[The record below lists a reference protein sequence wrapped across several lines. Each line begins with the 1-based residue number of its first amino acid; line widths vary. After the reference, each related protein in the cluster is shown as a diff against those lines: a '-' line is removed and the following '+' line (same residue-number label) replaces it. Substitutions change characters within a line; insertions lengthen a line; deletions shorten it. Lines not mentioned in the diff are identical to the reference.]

1 MVIIVDTRKDFRTY
15 LSTAW
20 SFVVYCLMLL
30 KRACRDTAR
39 TVSRK
44 GVVITALFVLLTFLV
59 TWTLSKQ
66 GDERS
71 QAISAVKFSLI
82 ALLVFIVIVF
92 LAKLIFMPF
101 VVYSEQQYRID
112 LLQQREE
119 NARRSHE
126 ELLERNTS
134 QK

>member
-1 MVIIVDTRKDFRTY
+1 
-15 LSTAW
+15 
-20 SFVVYCLMLL
+20 
-30 KRACRDTAR
+30 
-39 TVSRK
+39 
-44 GVVITALFVLLTFLV
+44 
-59 TWTLSKQ
+59 
-66 GDERS
+66 
-71 QAISAVKFSLI
+71 
-82 ALLVFIVIVF
+82 VFIVIVF